1 MNAVHHA
8 ILCAD
13 EVGEQS
19 AKEIVLEEQISC
31 TLDSMSLAEDAQTIT
46 SENSALIAA
55 SEASDMMN
63 SRIHTLWFPLRVA
76 PNEGMKR
83 MYQERGFSSDT
94 FGVALVDTGT

>member
-46 SENSALIAA
+46 SEYSALITA

-63 SRIHTLWFPLRVA
+63 SRIHTLWFPLIVA
-76 PNEGMKR
+76 QNEGMKR
-83 MYQERGFSSDT
+83 MSQERGFSSNT
-94 FGVALVDTGT
+94 FGVALVNTGT